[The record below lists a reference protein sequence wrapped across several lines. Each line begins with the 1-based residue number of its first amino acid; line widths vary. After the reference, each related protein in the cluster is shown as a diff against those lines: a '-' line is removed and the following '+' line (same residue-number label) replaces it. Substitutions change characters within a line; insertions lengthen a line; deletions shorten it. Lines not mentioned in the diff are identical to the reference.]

1 VVAPH
6 LQPDAE
12 AWVAGATVKVDA
24 ERAARQQ
31 AFDDANVV
39 DGGDGR
45 IVLLISLGEGVAIT
59 LEEDARPRRVV
70 DARELVAELV
80 DPGAHDRLDRALEAG
95 AIRMRRLARREGD
108 DEVDADQRPLGKE
121 RMEGAHAALVGVGE
135 IITDGLAH
143 AAAEALARD
152 VNKDRHE
159 AIEAVAPRQDSHAR
173 PLVELQ
179 YRQREVIERVL
190 VELKQL

>member
-1 VVAPH
+1 MASDPIGALVHDLEAHVLEHRHALGQRNRAVVAPH

-59 LEEDARPRRVV
+59 IEEDARPRRVV

-80 DPGAHDRLDRALEAG
+80 DPGAHDRLQPALEAG
-95 AIRMRRLARREGD
+95 AIRMPRPAPREG
-108 DEVDADQRPLGKE
+108 
-121 RMEGAHAALVGVGE
+121 
-135 IITDGLAH
+135 
-143 AAAEALARD
+143 
-152 VNKDRHE
+152 
-159 AIEAVAPRQDSHAR
+159 
-173 PLVELQ
+173 
-179 YRQREVIERVL
+179 
-190 VELKQL
+190 